1 MSLRGGWLAAA
12 VAATALL
19 LAGCGSATPQSAA
32 KASDRPS
39 TATGSL
45 DLGALPPCPELP
57 RATPRPDGLPD
68 VALACLGAGPA
79 VRLSDLRGTP
89 MVLNVWAAWCTN
101 CDREMPLLADAQ
113 RKAGPKLRFFGV
125 HYKAPRDYG
134 LRSAVDFGVSFPSVH
149 DEDGDVIVRDL
160 KAYAPPQTFFV
171 TADGRIAGH
180 KIGEIRSAQELAALI
195 KTNLGVTL

>member
-1 MSLRGGWLAAA
+1 M
-12 VAATALL
+12 AATFLL
-19 LAGCGSATPQSAA
+19 LAGCESDAPGPTVMVTGTPSN
-32 KASDRPS
+32 
-39 TATGSL
+39 ATGSL
-45 DLGALPPCPELP
+45 SALPPCPELP

-68 VALACLGAGPA
+68 TALDCLGAGPA

-89 MVLNVWAAWCTN
+89 MVLNVWAAWCTV
-101 CDREMPLLADAQ
+101 CDEEMPLLADAQ
-113 RKAGPKLRFFGV
+113 RKAGSKLRFFGV

-134 LRSAVDFGVSFPSVH
+134 LRSAADFGVSFPSVQ
-149 DEDGDVIVRDL
+149 DEDGDLIVREL

-171 TADGRIAGH
+171 TADGRITGR

>member
-1 MSLRGGWLAAA
+1 MLAGAL
-12 VAATALL
+12 AATALL
-19 LAGCGSATPQSAA
+19 LAGCGSGTPQPVA
-32 KASDRPS
+32 KASDQPS
-39 TATGSL
+39 TVTGSL
-45 DLGALPPCPELP
+45 DLDALPPCPELP

-68 VALACLGAGPA
+68 APLDCLGAGPA

-89 MVLNVWAAWCTN
+89 MVLNVWAAWCPN
-101 CDREMPLLADAQ
+101 CDQEMPLLAAAQ
-113 RKAGPKLRFFGV
+113 RKAGTKLRFFGV

-134 LRSAVDFGVSFPSVH
+134 LRSAADFGVSFPSVH
-149 DEDGDVIVRDL
+149 DEDGDLIVRDL

-180 KIGEIRSAQELAALI
+180 KIGEIRSAKELAALI

>member
-1 MSLRGGWLAAA
+1 
-12 VAATALL
+12 
-19 LAGCGSATPQSAA
+19 
-32 KASDRPS
+32 
-39 TATGSL
+39 
-45 DLGALPPCPELP
+45 
-57 RATPRPDGLPD
+57 
-68 VALACLGAGPA
+68 
-79 VRLSDLRGTP
+79 
-89 MVLNVWAAWCTN
+89 
-101 CDREMPLLADAQ
+101 MPLLAEAQ
-113 RKAGPKLRFFGV
+113 RKAGTKLRFFGV

>member
-1 MSLRGGWLAAA
+1 MSLRGGCLAAA

-32 KASDRPS
+32 KTSDRPS
-39 TATGSL
+39 TAL
-45 DLGALPPCPELP
+45 DLSALPPCPELR

-68 VALACLGAGPA
+68 VALACLGAGPK

-89 MVLNVWAAWCTN
+89 MVLNVWAAWCPN

-113 RKAGPKLRFFGV
+113 RKAGTKLRFFGV